1 MSFYSIILSKSH
13 PFFISF
19 LFFYAI
25 ISLMKKEMTRPAM
38 KVADTKIT
46 DSDMMYF
53 SLGID
58 TQEFILPSVR
68 DDYRTDKRAIELVQA
83 VKAGINLQGRDFSGV
98 NLKGADISGACL
110 KGANLSGAIFYKTTA
125 KDCDFE
131 GADFT
136 EAYMEEVDFEGS
148 DFTGANWNK
157 IYARKLNLKNTAIDE
172 KDLKKLT
179 ALEFLIQQIEAGNI
193 DIRFLS
199 KADLLHLD
207 LRRLDLTKVDLKG
220 IDLSAFDLEG
230 VNLRGVYIDPN
241 RLLSLEGLLHY
252 YREVEKM
259 DAKAIK
265 TATLKFAQT
274 KKKELQEYAKKE
286 LENADKRVYTPQNE
300 LFRPPL
306 KDDRIPQIVYEP
318 YIDEEQIVHS
328 KSQQTDTNQDTDTDE
343 TGANEPKRI
352 TGQPKTTKSN
362 LKNRN

>member
-1 MSFYSIILSKSH
+1 
-13 PFFISF
+13 
-19 LFFYAI
+19 
-25 ISLMKKEMTRPAM
+25 MKKELTRPAM

-68 DDYRTDKRAIELVQA
+68 DDYRSDKRAVELVQA
-83 VKAGINLQGRDFSGV
+83 VKAGVDLQGRDFSGI

-110 KGANLSGAIFYKTTA
+110 KGANLSGAVFYKTTA
-125 KDCDFE
+125 KNCDFE

-136 EAYMEEVDFEGS
+136 EAYLEEVDFEGS
-148 DFTGANWNK
+148 DFTGADWSR

-172 KDLKKLT
+172 KELKKLT
-179 ALEFLIQQIEAGNI
+179 ALEFLINQIEAGNI

-220 IDLSAFDLEG
+220 IDLSSFVLEG

-265 TATLKFAQT
+265 TATLKFAQA

-286 LENADKRVYTPQNE
+286 QENADKNIYTPKNE
-300 LFRPPL
+300 LYRPPL
-306 KDDRIPQIVYEP
+306 KDDRIPEIVYVP
-318 YIDEEQIVHS
+318 DEEQVQ
-328 KSQQTDTNQDTDTDE
+328 KTTLTNEQTDTNQDTDTDE

>member
-1 MSFYSIILSKSH
+1 
-13 PFFISF
+13 
-19 LFFYAI
+19 
-25 ISLMKKEMTRPAM
+25 MKKELKRPAM

-68 DDYRTDKRAIELVQA
+68 DDYRSDKRAVELVQA
-83 VKAGINLQGRDFSGV
+83 IKAGADLQGRDFSGI

-125 KDCDFE
+125 KNCDFE

-172 KDLKKLT
+172 KELKKLT
-179 ALEFLIQQIEAGNI
+179 ALEFLINQIEAGNI

-220 IDLSAFDLEG
+220 IDLSAFNLEG
-230 VNLRGVYIDPN
+230 VNLRGVYIDPK
-241 RLLSLEGLLHY
+241 RLLSLDGLLHY

-265 TATLKFAQT
+265 MATLKFAQA

-286 LENADKRVYTPQNE
+286 QENADKHIYTPINE

-306 KDDRIPQIVYEP
+306 KDDRIPEIVYVP
-318 YIDEEQIVHS
+318 YEEQVQ
-328 KSQQTDTNQDTDTDE
+328 KTALADEQTDSNQDTDTDE

>member
-1 MSFYSIILSKSH
+1 
-13 PFFISF
+13 
-19 LFFYAI
+19 
-25 ISLMKKEMTRPAM
+25 MKKELTRPAM

-68 DDYRTDKRAIELVQA
+68 DDYRSDKRAVELVQA
-83 VKAGINLQGRDFSGV
+83 VKAGIDLQGRDFSGI

-110 KGANLSGAIFYKTTA
+110 KGANLSGAVFYKTTA
-125 KDCDFE
+125 KNCDFE

-136 EAYMEEVDFEGS
+136 EAYLEEVDFEGS
-148 DFTGANWNK
+148 DFTGADWSR

-172 KDLKKLT
+172 KELKKLT
-179 ALEFLIQQIEAGNI
+179 ALKFLINQIEAGNI

-220 IDLSAFDLEG
+220 IDLSAFVLEG

-265 TATLKFAQT
+265 TATLKFAQA

-286 LENADKRVYTPQNE
+286 QENADKNIYTPKNE
-300 LFRPPL
+300 LYRPPL
-306 KDDRIPQIVYEP
+306 KDDRIPEIVYVP
-318 YIDEEQIVHS
+318 DEEQVQ
-328 KSQQTDTNQDTDTDE
+328 KTTLTNEQTDTNQDTDTDE

>member
-1 MSFYSIILSKSH
+1 MSFYSINLSKSH

-25 ISLMKKEMTRPAM
+25 IAHMKKEMTRPAM

-58 TQEFILPSVR
+58 TQEFVLPSSR
-68 DDYRTDKRAIELVQA
+68 DDYRSDKRAVELVQA
-83 VKAGINLQGRDFSGV
+83 VKAGLKIEGRDFSGI

-110 KGANLSGAIFYKTTA
+110 KGANFTGAIFYKTTA

-136 EAYMEEVDFEGS
+136 EAYMEGVDFEGS

-172 KDLKKLT
+172 KTLKKLT

-199 KADLLHLD
+199 KSDLLHLD

-230 VNLRGVYIDPN
+230 VNLRGVYVDPN

-259 DAKAIK
+259 DIKAIK
-265 TATLKFAQT
+265 TATLKFAQA

-286 LENADKRVYTPQNE
+286 LENADKNVYTPKNE
-300 LFRPPL
+300 LYRPPL
-306 KDDRIPQIVYEP
+306 KDDRIPEVVYVP
-318 YIDEEQIVHS
+318 FSEENSQPAQE
-328 KSQQTDTNQDTDTDE
+328 SQQTGVNQDTDTDE

-352 TGQPKTTKSN
+352 TGQPKTSKSN

>member
-1 MSFYSIILSKSH
+1 
-13 PFFISF
+13 
-19 LFFYAI
+19 
-25 ISLMKKEMTRPAM
+25 MKKELTRPAM

-68 DDYRTDKRAIELVQA
+68 DDYRSDKRAVEFVQA
-83 VKAGINLQGRDFSGV
+83 VKAGIDLQGRDFSGI

-110 KGANLSGAIFYKTTA
+110 KGANLSGAVFYKTTA
-125 KDCDFE
+125 KNCDFE

-136 EAYMEEVDFEGS
+136 EAYLEEVDFEGS
-148 DFTGANWNK
+148 DFTGADWSR

-172 KDLKKLT
+172 KELKKLT
-179 ALEFLIQQIEAGNI
+179 ALEFLINQIEAGNI

-220 IDLSAFDLEG
+220 IDLSSFVLEG

-265 TATLKFAQT
+265 TATLKFAQA

-286 LENADKRVYTPQNE
+286 QENADKNIYTPKNE
-300 LFRPPL
+300 LYRPSL
-306 KDDRIPQIVYEP
+306 KDDRIPEIVYVP
-318 YIDEEQIVHS
+318 DEEQVQ
-328 KSQQTDTNQDTDTDE
+328 KTTLTNEQTDTNQDTDTDE

>member
-1 MSFYSIILSKSH
+1 
-13 PFFISF
+13 
-19 LFFYAI
+19 
-25 ISLMKKEMTRPAM
+25 MKKEMTRPAM

-68 DDYRTDKRAIELVQA
+68 DDYRSDKRAVELVQA
-83 VKAGINLQGRDFSGV
+83 VKAGIDLQGRDFSGV

-110 KGANLSGAIFYKTTA
+110 KGANLSGAVFYKTTA
-125 KDCDFE
+125 KNCDFE

-148 DFTGANWNK
+148 DFSGADWNR

-179 ALEFLIQQIEAGNI
+179 ALEFLIKQIEAGHI

-199 KADLLHLD
+199 KSDLLHLD
-207 LRRLDLTKVDLKG
+207 LRRLDLTNVDLKG

-230 VNLRGVYIDPN
+230 INLRGVYIDPN

-265 TATLKFAQT
+265 TATLKFAQAR
-274 KKKELQEYAKKE
+274 KKELQEYAKNE

-306 KDDRIPQIVYEP
+306 KDDRIPEIVYVP
-318 YIDEEQIVHS
+318 YEEEVHKTAS
-328 KSQQTDTNQDTDTDE
+328 SVEQTDINQDAGIDE

-352 TGQPKTTKSN
+352 TGQPKATKSN